1 MGGPSSKGE
10 LKNILEKSGADC
22 IVRGEGEIVTWNLLA
37 SDFAL
42 ADVKGIAYLAN
53 GTVVHTTEE
62 EKIKDLDA
70 LPFPAYHLLPDLDLY
85 HNRSRRHPIAPML
98 TSRGCPYGCSFCGS
112 AYTGWRP

>member
-42 ADVKGIAYLAN
+42 ADVVLI
-53 GTVVHTTEE
+53 
-62 EKIKDLDA
+62 
-70 LPFPAYHLLPDLDLY
+70 LPWSTRAVASDLY
-85 HNRSRRHPIAPML
+85 KALLKCLSLPSFLFLPRRIFHFPFSAPSL
-98 TSRGCPYGCSFCGS
+98 KL
-112 AYTGWRP
+112 